1 MSHSSIITACKFFL
15 TVVLASSTVAAQ
27 PTQEHSANARLQPAA
42 GAILQGVVRDSSG
55 RPISGASVYLQITSG
70 PTLTV
75 RTDSA
80 GVYFF
85 PWLRQGIYTIRA
97 EMAGYDQ
104 TNLNQIAIAQE
115 QSRTID
121 LTLNSAK
128 ATPDKSSAAEP
139 PPFFDEPHFTV
150 AGVTDTTNLG
160 GHGSDTVVRN
170 REALAQETA
179 SLSQESPKNSS
190 VDVSVATMEASLR
203 KAVARRPQDFE
214 ANYRMGKLLVDEA
227 KMQDGIIYLE
237 RAFKLNPGAFDNAY
251 ELASAYAVIGD
262 SAHARHEALA
272 LLAGGDRSL
281 QEKAELHRLLAEI
294 DEKASDALEAVR
306 EYQQAAELDPSET
319 NLFDWGA
326 ELLTHHAPEPA
337 IDVFTKG
344 SQLFPRSD
352 RMLEGLGAAW
362 YSLGSFDQA
371 AKRFCEASDLNPE
384 NPNPYLLMG
393 KMQAVETTPSR
404 EIQDRLGRFVKL
416 EPGNALANYYYAVSL
431 WRQRKS
437 AEDVQPIEEVKSL
450 LEKSI
455 HLDPKLGLGYLQ
467 LGIIYSEEKD
477 IPKAISVLQQ
487 AVEVSP
493 ELEQAHY
500 RLSQLYRQ
508 SGNTAKANSEL
519 QLYEQISTEKTREME
534 RQRHEMQQFVYQKK

>member
-1 MSHSSIITACKFFL
+1 
-15 TVVLASSTVAAQ
+15 
-27 PTQEHSANARLQPAA
+27 
-42 GAILQGVVRDSSG
+42 
-55 RPISGASVYLQITSG
+55 
-70 PTLTV
+70 
-75 RTDSA
+75 
-80 GVYFF
+80 
-85 PWLRQGIYTIRA
+85 
-97 EMAGYDQ
+97 
-104 TNLNQIAIAQE
+104 
-115 QSRTID
+115 
-121 LTLNSAK
+121 
-128 ATPDKSSAAEP
+128 
-139 PPFFDEPHFTV
+139 
-150 AGVTDTTNLG
+150 
-160 GHGSDTVVRN
+160 
-170 REALAQETA
+170 
-179 SLSQESPKNSS
+179 
-190 VDVSVATMEASLR
+190 
-203 KAVARRPQDFE
+203 
-214 ANYRMGKLLVDEA
+214 MGKLLVDEA

-281 QEKAELHRLLAEI
+281 QEKAELHHLLAEI
-294 DEKASDALEAVR
+294 DEKASDALEAVQ

-337 IDVFTKG
+337 IDVFTEG

-404 EIQDRLGRFVKL
+404 AIQDRLGRFVKL

-437 AEDVQPIEEVKSL
+437 AEDVQLIEEVKSL
-450 LEKSI
+450 LEKSV

-500 RLSQLYRQ
+500 RLAQLYRQ

>member
-1 MSHSSIITACKFFL
+1 MSRSSIIAASRFL
-15 TVVLASSTVAAQ
+15 LPVLLAWSTVA
-27 PTQEHSANARLQPAA
+27 QEHSANAHQQPVA
-42 GAILQGVVRDSSG
+42 GATLQGVVRDSSG
-55 RPISGASVYLQITSG
+55 RPISGASVSLQTTSE

-85 PWLRQGIYTIRA
+85 SGVRQGIYAIRA

-104 TNLNQIAIAQE
+104 TNLNHIAIAQE
-115 QSRTID
+115 HSRTID

-128 ATPDKSSAAEP
+128 APPDKSSAAEP

-170 REALAQETA
+170 REALSRETA
-179 SLSQESPKNSS
+179 SLGQEAPKNSS
-190 VDVSVATMEASLR
+190 VDPSVSATEASLR
-203 KAVARRPQDFE
+203 RDVARRPQEFE

-227 KMQDGIIYLE
+227 KMRDGILYLE
-237 RAFKLNPGAFDNAY
+237 RAFQLNPGAFNNTY
-251 ELASAYAVIGD
+251 ELASAYAVVGD
-262 SAHARHEALA
+262 SARARNKALA
-272 LLAGGDRSL
+272 LLASGDRSL
-281 QEKAELHRLLAEI
+281 QEKAELHHLLAEI
-294 DEKASDALEAVR
+294 DEKASDALNAVR
-306 EYQQAAELDPSET
+306 EYEQAARLEPNET

-337 IDVFTKG
+337 IDVFTEG

-371 AKRFCEASDLNPE
+371 AKRFCEASDLNPK

-393 KMQAVETTPSR
+393 KMQAVETTQSR

-416 EPGNALANYYYAVSL
+416 GPDNALANYYYAVSL

-437 AEDVQPIEEVKSL
+437 AEDVQRLEEVKSL
-450 LEKSI
+450 LEKSV

-487 AVEVSP
+487 AIEVSP

-508 SGNTAKANSEL
+508 SGSTAKAHTEL
-519 QLYEQISTEKTREME
+519 QLYEQISAKKTREME
-534 RQRHEMQQFVYQKK
+534 RQRHEMQQFVYQMK